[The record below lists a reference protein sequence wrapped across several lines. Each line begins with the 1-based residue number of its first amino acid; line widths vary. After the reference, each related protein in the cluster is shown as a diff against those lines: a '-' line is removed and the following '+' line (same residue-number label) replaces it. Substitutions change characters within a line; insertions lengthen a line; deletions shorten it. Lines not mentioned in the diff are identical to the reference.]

1 MPVKNIN
8 FDKKKTFMRGEDL
21 QRQTGINIPDT
32 GKGKYLLHFL
42 QQFKMKETEML
53 KGNKRF

>member
-1 MPVKNIN
+1 MS
-8 FDKKKTFMRGEDL
+8 GEYL
-21 QRQTGINIPDT
+21 KRQTGLNIPDT

-53 KGNKRF
+53 KGNKRFSL